1 MRTPEEALTR
11 RRPGGTLTAR
21 TRPTALGRAGIATV
35 AALALALG
43 LALDAPAVRMAA
55 ALVVCLVLPGLG
67 WARRLRLKDLGDTI
81 ALTVV
86 LSLSIT
92 AVVATAMALTG
103 AWSPV
108 AGLVILVA
116 ITGLGFVPVRA
127 VVVRAGVVVLG
138 RADRHED
145 RPPVVEV
152 GDVGD
157 GWTDWY
163 ADARARSDEE
173 RRRREAEAEAAEQDW
188 RDWYAESRRATARER
203 HVQWERCRRATTGT
217 QRLHPASPG
226 KELPNRATPGTGA
239 TRRARGRPGPTPT
252 AAALR
257 TRRTWSPRRPP
268 GPEPCVTVTPTGAER
283 ARHAARGPG
292 RGRFSAGPGR

>member
-1 MRTPEEALTR
+1 MRRTEETAVRTTQ
-11 RRPGGTLTAR
+11 GTLTVR
-21 TRPTALGRAGIATV
+21 TRPTGVGLAAIAPV

-43 LALDAPAVRMAA
+43 LALDAPAVRMAV
-55 ALVVCLVLPGLG
+55 ALVACLVLPGLG

-92 AVVATAMALTG
+92 AVVATAMALAG
-103 AWSPV
+103 AWSSL

-116 ITGLGFVPVRA
+116 ITGLGFVPVGA
-127 VVVRAGVVVLG
+127 VVARAGVVVLG

-188 RDWYAESRRATARER
+188 RDWYAETRRTAARER
-203 HVQWERCRRATTGT
+203 SVQWDDGDLSSAT
-217 QRLHPASPG
+217 AEPG
-226 KELPNRATPGTGA
+226 GDALVDPTIEDRPDGA
-239 TRRARGRPGPTPT
+239 GVE
-252 AAALR
+252 
-257 TRRTWSPRRPP
+257 SSV
-268 GPEPCVTVTPTGAER
+268 EIDSPTGVKVNL
-283 ARHAARGPG
+283 
-292 RGRFSAGPGR
+292 